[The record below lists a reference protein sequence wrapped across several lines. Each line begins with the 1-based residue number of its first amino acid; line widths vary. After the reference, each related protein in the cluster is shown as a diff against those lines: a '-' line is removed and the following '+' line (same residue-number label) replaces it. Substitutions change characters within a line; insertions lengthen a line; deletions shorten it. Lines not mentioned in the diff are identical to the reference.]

1 MKTMKRSDFGEDIIY
16 VCECPNCAEMIETN
30 EDPQYEEM
38 VFCDHCNESFDLED

>member
-30 EDPQYEEM
+30 EEM
-38 VFCDHCNESFDLED
+38 VFCNHCNESFDLED